1 MKKIYI
7 AAAIAMAFGASAA
20 AANLQYKG
28 DVKQALQS
36 TPQFAVAEEEG
47 NGMHKAVAEG
57 LQQGVNMYSWTYYT
71 AYSTQD
77 GQTVEEWVTESVEVE
92 LQGTKAIISG
102 FMDLAPVIGTYDS
115 ANKTITI
122 KSQDLFYTYQPTPTS
137 PVEKFRLYC
146 WNYVPSP
153 SDPNKQ
159 IRQEG
164 DIVLKYT
171 PEGVQL
177 KMSSTG
183 ETYIWGVG
191 GFSSETNVA
200 MWISV
205 PSLVGEGRGMTFADM
220 CFFGDVPSSWGE
232 ANEQFVYNASE
243 WKDLGNAKFKDGWMQ
258 PMFGGEIPEYEV
270 KCQQNIKNPN
280 RILLVDPYSTGYFDQ
295 LGLPANSGFI
305 QLDITNPECVLV
317 VPFTMGGIQFANILR
332 DVPEAAYINM
342 TSAEGMKIM
351 VDGFS
356 YEEVIEEAEDF
367 GDELPTLVNGVIT
380 IPQCRLQLTNQ
391 LGTGNVWSQV
401 YGGVF
406 DDEDDPID
414 DDLMHATITIPALA
428 GVEGIIADAENAPAR
443 YFNLQGMEVAN
454 PEAGQL
460 VIKKEGSK
468 TTKMIVR

>member
-1 MKKIYI
+1 MKKIYV
-7 AAAIAMAFGASAA
+7 AAAVVMAFGASAA

-28 DVKQALQS
+28 DVKQVLQS
-36 TPQFAVAEEEG
+36 TPQFTVAEDEG
-47 NGMHKAVAEG
+47 NGMRKAVAEG

-71 AYSTQD
+71 SYRTND
-77 GQTVEEWVTESVEVE
+77 GLEVAEWVTESVEVE
-92 LQGTKAIISG
+92 LQGSKAIISG
-102 FMDLAPVIGTYDS
+102 FMDLASVEGTYNS
-115 ANKTITI
+115 TNKTITI
-122 KSQDLFYTYQPTPTS
+122 KSQDLFYTA
-137 PVEKFRLYC
+137 EGNEHFRLYC

-153 SDPNKQ
+153 ADPNKN
-159 IRQEG
+159 IRKEG

-171 PEGVQL
+171 PEGVKL
-177 KMSSTG
+177 TMNSTG
-183 ETYIWGVG
+183 ETHIWGVG

-200 MWISV
+200 MWISL
-205 PSLVGEGRGMTFADM
+205 PSIVDEGRGYTFAEM

-258 PMFGGEIPEYEV
+258 PWFGGEIPEYEV

-280 RILLVDPYSTGYFDQ
+280 RILLVDPYSKGYFASLD
-295 LGLPANSGFI
+295 LPANSGFI

-317 VPFTMGGIQFANILR
+317 VPFTMGGIQFANILK
-332 DVPEAAYINM
+332 DAPEAVYINM
-342 TSAEGMKIM
+342 TNAEGMKIM

-367 GDELPTLVNGVIT
+367 GDDLPTLNNGVIT
-380 IPQCRLQLTNQ
+380 IPQCRLQVPNELA
-391 LGTGNVWSQV
+391 TGNVWSQLF
-401 YGGVF
+401 GGAF
-406 DDEDDPID
+406 DDEKDPIN

>member
-1 MKKIYI
+1 MKKIYV
-7 AAAIAMAFGASAA
+7 AAAVAMVFGASTA

-36 TPQFAVAEEEG
+36 TPQFAVADEEG
-47 NGMHKAVAEG
+47 NGMRKAVAEG

-71 AYSTQD
+71 SYQTND
-77 GQTVEEWVTESVEVE
+77 GQDVKKWVTESVEVE

-102 FMDLAPVIGTYDS
+102 FMDLSPVIGTYDS
-115 ANKTITI
+115 TNKTITI
-122 KSQDLFYTYQPTPTS
+122 KSQDLFYIAEGGEHY
-137 PVEKFRLYC
+137 RLYC

-153 SDPNKQ
+153 ADPNKR

-164 DIVLKYT
+164 DVVLKYT
-171 PEGVQL
+171 PEGVKL
-177 KMSSTG
+177 KMNSTG
-183 ETYIWGVG
+183 ETYQWGVG

-200 MWISV
+200 MWISL
-205 PSLVGEGRGMTFADM
+205 PSTVDQGRGYKFADM

-258 PMFGGEIPEYEV
+258 PIYNGEIPEYEV
-270 KCQQNIKNPN
+270 KCQQNKKNPN
-280 RILLVDPYSTGYFDQ
+280 RILLVDPYSSGFFAK

-305 QLDITNPECVLV
+305 QFDITNPEVVLV
-317 VPFTMGGIQFANILR
+317 VPFTNAAMQLSNIIN
-332 DVPEAAYINM
+332 DAPEGAYFNM
-342 TSAEGMKIM
+342 TNAEGMKIM
-351 VDGFS
+351 VDEFS

-380 IPQCRLQLTNQ
+380 IPQCRIQVPNE
-391 LGTGNVWSQV
+391 LGVGNAWSQL

-406 DDEDDPID
+406 DDDTDPIN
-414 DDLMHATITIPALA
+414 DDLMRATITIPALA

>member
-71 AYSTQD
+71 AYSTAD
-77 GQTVEEWVTESVEVE
+77 GQKVEEWVTESVEVE

-102 FMDLAPVIGTYDS
+102 FFDLASVIGTYDS

-122 KSQDLFYTYQPTPTS
+122 KSQDLFYTYSTG
-137 PVEKFRLYC
+137 ENFRLYC

-153 SDPNKQ
+153 SDPSKQ

-171 PEGVQL
+171 PQGSTL
-177 KMSSTG
+177 TMNSTG
-183 ETYIWGVG
+183 ETYQWGVG

-200 MWISV
+200 MWISL
-205 PSLVGEGRGMTFADM
+205 PSIVGDNRGYTFAEM

-243 WKDLGNAKFKDGWMQ
+243 WKDLGNAKFHDGWMQ
-258 PMFGGEIPEYEV
+258 PMFTGEIPEYEV

-280 RILLVDPYSTGYFDQ
+280 RILLVDPYNTGFFAE

-317 VPFTMGGIQFANILR
+317 VPFTNAGLQMANIVR
-332 DVPEAAYINM
+332 GVPEGVYFSM
-342 TSAEGMKIM
+342 TNAEGMKIM

-380 IPQCRLQLTNQ
+380 IPQCRLQVPNA
-391 LGTGNVWSQV
+391 LGAGNVWSQI
-401 YGGVF
+401 YGGAF

-468 TTKMIVR
+468 TTKMVVR